1 MHSFNSG
8 EDVASTQ
15 SRLKAPLFLLVLTG
29 IIFLIYTNGLNTP
42 FQSDDERHIIINPNI
57 DNPEFYLNS
66 TYITYRHIN
75 NLTFALNYQ
84 WSQQNPFGYHLF
96 NLLIHIFTVILVFF
110 ITSLTIKNCTTW
122 GEKGAIKIAV
132 ITALVFGL
140 HPIHTETITYIS
152 GRASGMAG
160 FFYLFTI
167 FSLRIEIISSD
178 S

>member
-1 MHSFNSG
+1 MRSFNSG
-8 EDVASTQ
+8 EDVAPTQ

-29 IIFLIYTNGLNTP
+29 IIFLIYANGLNTP
-42 FQSDDERHIIINPNI
+42 FQSDDERHIIINPDI
-57 DNPEFYLNS
+57 DNLESYLDP
-66 TYITYRHIN
+66 TIIIYRHIN
-75 NLTFALNYQ
+75 SLTFALNYH

-140 HPIHTETITYIS
+140 HPIHTETIT
-152 GRASGMAG
+152 
-160 FFYLFTI
+160 
-167 FSLRIEIISSD
+167 
-178 S
+178 